1 MIVLT
6 NFIDYEMNYELSENE
21 IRKLKKLHRQL
32 RNEGDAKSADRI
44 KTIISLA
51 RGYSY
56 SEVAEILLLDET
68 TIREYS
74 KKYEEGGID
83 ELLAYYYKPYEGFLY
98 DWETKILCKELDS
111 KIYME
116 AKAVC
121 DYILET
127 FNAEYSERGCRD
139 LLHRLGYVYKKPV
152 GVPEKADA
160 EKQRKFVKRYKRLRK
175 KQKPD
180 EVFLFTDATHPT
192 HNSVPVCG
200 WIRKGENRQLKQ
212 NTGRQRVNII
222 GSINIDTKNVHH
234 TFHNTV
240 NTDAFIEH
248 LSMLMM
254 VYACASLVRV
264 FVDNAPYIKNKKVF
278 KFVRGTNV
286 YIELL
291 PTYAPNLNLMER
303 VWKLM
308 KKVVR
313 GNFFIETF
321 KEFKNEILKFLEELP
336 SRYFN
341 ELETLLSENFQII
354 ELSN

>member
-1 MIVLT
+1 
-6 NFIDYEMNYELSENE
+6 MNIELSERE
-21 IRKLKKLHRQL
+21 IRKLRKLHRQL
-32 RNEGDAKSADRI
+32 KNEGNAKSAYRVN
-44 KTIISLA
+44 TIILLA

-98 DWETKILCKELDS
+98 DDEIEILCEELDS
-111 KIYME
+111 KIYIE

-121 DYILET
+121 AYILEA
-127 FNAEYSERGCRD
+127 FNVEYSERGCRD

-152 GVPEKADA
+152 GVPCKADA
-160 EKQRKFVKRYKRLRK
+160 KEQRKFVKKYNRHRK

-180 EVFLFTDATHPT
+180 EVILFTDATHPT

-212 NTGRQRVNII
+212 NTGRKRVNII

-234 TFHNTV
+234 TLHDTV
-240 NTDAFIEH
+240 NTEAFIEH
-248 LSMLMM
+248 LEMLIIA
-254 VYACASLVRV
+254 YPFASLIRIIT
-264 FVDNAPYIKNKKVF
+264 DNAPYIKNKHVF
-278 KFVRGTNV
+278 KFVRGKK
-286 YIELL
+286 IFIDAI
-291 PTYAPNLNLMER
+291 PPYAPNLTLMER

-321 KEFKNEILKFLEELP
+321 KEFKNEILKFFAQLP

>member
-1 MIVLT
+1 MSIDLT
-6 NFIDYEMNYELSENE
+6 KDEL
-21 IRKLKKLHRQL
+21 RKLLKLHR
-32 RNEGDAKSADRI
+32 RFKNEGDAKSADRI

-51 RGYSY
+51 KGYSY

-68 TIREYS
+68 TIREYA
-74 KKYEEGGID
+74 KKFEKGGID
-83 ELLAYYYKPYEGFLY
+83 ELLTYYYKPYEGFLFDY
-98 DWETKILCKELDS
+98 EIEILCEELDS
-111 KIYME
+111 KIYKE

-121 DYILET
+121 AFILEAFDVYYT
-127 FNAEYSERGCRD
+127 ERGCRD

-152 GVPEKADA
+152 GVPQKVDA

-212 NTGRQRVNII
+212 NTGRKRVNII
-222 GSINIDTKNVHH
+222 GSLNIDTKNVHH
-234 TFHNTV
+234 TLHKTV
-240 NTDAFIEH
+240 NTEAFIEH
-248 LSMLMM
+248 LSMVMT

-264 FVDNAPYIKNKKVF
+264 FVDNAQYFKNETVF
-278 KFVRGTNV
+278 NFVRGTNV

-291 PTYAPNLNLMER
+291 PTYSPNLNLIER

-313 GNFFIETF
+313 ANWFIETF
-321 KEFKNEILKFLEELP
+321 KDFKSEIIKFLDELP
-336 SRYFN
+336 SRYAN
-341 ELETLLSENFQII
+341 EVETLLSENFQII